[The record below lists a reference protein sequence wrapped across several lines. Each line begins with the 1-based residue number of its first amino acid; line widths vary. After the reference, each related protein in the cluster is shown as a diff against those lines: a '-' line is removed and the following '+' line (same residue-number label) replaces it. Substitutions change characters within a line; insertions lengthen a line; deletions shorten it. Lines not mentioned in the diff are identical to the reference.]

1 MNSTCLLHNANTCG
15 KRKTIERAKA
25 DRHIRIVH
33 GYDWNTHSDNTA
45 LIWDEAMEVV
55 KELEQEFKLKFSY
68 RSLGAKDGSIYCD
81 ICRQIQSADV
91 AIFDISTYNLNV
103 IFELGLAIG
112 VGTYVFILKSKHY
125 QRRTGALSDLNGI
138 LEYRFSRRA
147 GRIKF
152 DTDFKRS
159 LKNKLRAA
167 AKRRLKQTKD

>member
-1 MNSTCLLHNANTCG
+1 MHPICLLHNAITCG
-15 KRKTIERAKA
+15 KRKSIERAKA
-25 DRHIRIVH
+25 DKHIRIVH

-45 LIWDEAMEVV
+45 LIQDEAMKVI
-55 KELEQEFKLKFSY
+55 KELEQEFALKFSF

-112 VGTYVFILKSKHY
+112 VGTFVFILKSKHY
-125 QRRTGALSDLNGI
+125 QRQSGVLSDLNGI
-138 LEYRFSRRA
+138 LEYRFSRRS

-159 LKNKLRAA
+159 LKNKLRVA
-167 AKRRLKQTKD
+167 AKRRLNKAKE